1 MASKRQIEANRKN
14 ARRSTG
20 PRTDAGKA
28 RASRN
33 ARRHGLSRSELEDD
47 ESLDGLAAT
56 IMMSLA
62 DQPYA
67 PVARDIAHS
76 LLRLSYIRQ
85 IRLEIL
91 AALLERPGS
100 KQLKR
105 LGGLERFE
113 RSARNVQRRAFKRL
127 LHGS

>member
-14 ARRSTG
+14 AKQSTG

-33 ARRHGLSRSELEDD
+33 ARRHGLSRSKLEDD

-56 IMMSLA
+56 IMASLA
-62 DQPYA
+62 DQPHA
-67 PVARDIAHS
+67 PVARDIAQF
-76 LLRLSYIRQ
+76 LLRLSFIRQ

-105 LGGLERFE
+105 LAGLERFE

-127 LHGS
+127 LHDR